1 MAISKGIKYTFFIL
15 IIAVLAAAATGIYLW
30 NKPHIKVEDRKG
42 IALTA
47 DQLCKDFNE
56 NEAAANTLYLNKA
69 IQVSGRISEVA
80 TNLDGGSMIV
90 IQTSDA
96 SSAVQC
102 SMREKDIPLKKGEM
116 ITLKGFCSGNTIT
129 GVSLTGCVRVQQ

>member
-1 MAISKGIKYTFFIL
+1 MAISKGIKYFFIIL
-15 IIAVLAAAATGIYLW
+15 IIAVAAVAATGIYLW

-42 IALTA
+42 ITLTA
-47 DQLCKDFNE
+47 DQLCKAFNE

-102 SMREKDIPLKKGEM
+102 SMREQNVPLQIGEM
-116 ITLKGFCSGNTIT
+116 VVLKGFCSGNTIT
-129 GVSLTGCVRVQQ
+129 GVSLTGCIRVQQ